1 MGAEITKGLN
11 DLLADAT
18 MFRFK
23 AQQRHWNIQGR
34 HFFELHAKFE
44 EQYTRWSE
52 FIDELAERV
61 LALGGRPLQ
70 TFKEV
75 LNHAAISEAPGEADE
90 KSMVT
95 GTLEDFET
103 MRRRLVQVSRAAAE
117 VGDKTTENLLDPH
130 IDYMAKAKWMFAAFL
145 GQSV

>member
-1 MGAEITKGLN
+1 MANDVIKGLN

-18 MFRFK
+18 VFRFK
-23 AQQRHWNIQGR
+23 AQQRHWNIRGR

-44 EQYTRWSE
+44 EHYTRWSE

-61 LALGGRPLQ
+61 LSLGGTPLA
-70 TFKEV
+70 TLKDV
-75 LNHAAISEAPGEADE
+75 MNHAAISEAPGEADE

-95 GTLEDFET
+95 GTLDDFET
-103 MRRRLVQVSRAAAE
+103 MRKRLVQVSRAAAE

-130 IDYMAKAKWMFAAFL
+130 IDYMAKARWMFAAFL
-145 GQSV
+145 GEAV